1 LALECA
7 SLQAYQLYERIRI
20 LQSEACWM
28 INQMNRDDNLLVH
41 DTTNLKRRIP
51 FNQRLNF
58 WIVVLFIVL
67 IWGDY
72 RFWLGMLSRRTSVA
86 PPVVVVLSKVS
97 SATVPVYL
105 TAIGSVIPTNT
116 VTVKTQINGTLTQV
130 AFREGQMIK
139 AGDLLAQI
147 DPRPYQAQLLE
158 YEGQLLRDQ
167 ALLENALIDLK
178 RYQTLYKQNAVSQ
191 QTLAT
196 QESLV
201 KQYRGAVQI
210 DQGLIESTKVSLIY
224 CKITAPVDGRVG
236 LRLVDPGNFVQTSD
250 SNGIAVVNT
259 LNPITVIFT
268 IAEDYIPDVLQKIY
282 GNVPLAVEVYDRQ
295 QNKLLARGKLLTID
309 NQVDP
314 TTGTVKLRA
323 QFTNDNNLLFPSQF
337 VNVKLLIKNLV
348 NAVIIPT
355 AAIQYSEKGHFAY
368 VLNESKTNKTVS
380 AKPINTLPVTINDKT
395 VVASGV
401 APGQFVVTEGADNL
415 MDGSPVSIS
424 LGHKII

>member
-1 LALECA
+1 MALECA